1 MKRGKNEKVWFCLEA
16 GWKIWYDYGKMADP
30 GNPVKMNKTGENGLW
45 IFRKNDMKNKLREGN
60 CERTEQL
67 PERII
72 EKYGRKNEI

>member
-16 GWKIWYDYGKMADP
+16 GWKIWYDYGKMADL
-30 GNPVKMNKTGENGLW
+30 GNPVKMNKTGE
-45 IFRKNDMKNKLREGN
+45 NDMKNKLREGN
-60 CERTEQL
+60 CEGIEQL